1 MSYLFPDATT
11 TELGVVQVG
20 ANIDVDANS
29 VISIP
34 QSVATTATVTF
45 AGITA
50 TTATITT
57 LFVATEFDTG
67 NLTVGGVLAVN
78 TTTNSSSTSTGAVII
93 KGGVGIGGN
102 LYAGAVYDNGNRS
115 VSSVTPTAGTAIS
128 LTSVTT
134 SGPAAAFTI
143 NNTGV
148 TSIVAGTNISI
159 NTSTGAVTIT
169 ASSSPIIQT
178 TGTAVAYLATA
189 TDDYIGV
196 TANPTIVTLPTGVTG
211 KSYIIK
217 NETTGNTTV
226 TGTLG
231 QLLDNSLTKTLG
243 ANASIT
249 VVFRAGAWRLV

>member
-11 TELGVVQVG
+11 TDLGVVQVG

-45 AGITA
+45 GTVNVSN
-50 TTATITT
+50 T
-57 LFVATEFDTG
+57 LTL
-67 NLTVGGVLAVN
+67 N
-78 TTTNSSSTSTGAVII
+78 GA
-93 KGGVGIGGN
+93 
-102 LYAGAVYDNGNRS
+102 S
-115 VSSVTPTAGTAIS
+115 VVTRVTPTAGPGIGLSNVVSTGTA
-128 LTSVTT
+128 TS
-134 SGPAAAFTI
+134 FTI

-159 NTSTGAVTIT
+159 SNSTGTVTIT
-169 ASSSPIIQT
+169 ASGAALIQT

-189 TDDYIGV
+189 DDEYIGV

-211 KSYIIK
+211 KTYIVK

-231 QLLDNSLTKTLG
+231 QLLDSTLTKTLG
-243 ANASIT
+243 SKASLT
-249 VVFRAGAWRLV
+249 VVFRAGQWRII

>member
-1 MSYLFPDATT
+1 MSYLFPNATT

-34 QSVATTATVTF
+34 QSVATTATVIFGTVNV
-45 AGITA
+45 TN
-50 TTATITT
+50 T
-57 LFVATEFDTG
+57 LTL
-67 NLTVGGVLAVN
+67 N
-78 TTTNSSSTSTGAVII
+78 GA
-93 KGGVGIGGN
+93 
-102 LYAGAVYDNGNRS
+102 S
-115 VSSVTPTAGTAIS
+115 VVTKVTPTAGPGISITNLVSTGTA
-128 LTSVTT
+128 TS
-134 SGPAAAFTI
+134 FTV

-159 NTSTGAVTIT
+159 NTSTGAVTVT

-196 TANPTIVTLPTGVTG
+196 TANPTIVTLPTGITG

-226 TGTLG
+226 TGTGG
-231 QLLDNSLTKTLG
+231 QLLDASLTKTLG